1 MTRSLLA
8 LAAAATLAHSATAT
22 PLTPAATAFDV
33 TLSGISALGSVS
45 VTTSAAPGWSKAGQ
59 LQGSISPLGGSAAS
73 FLTYCTDIYQ
83 AVALNTTV
91 RYTLQGTGSSH
102 GFTSTQ
108 ADLLG
113 KLYTHVG
120 ADVDTKAESVAFQ
133 LAVWEIVTETGSTL
147 DVLGGSFHLNQGAPA
162 AQRNLANSWLSE
174 ISSGS
179 VQNRYSAQRLYNG
192 DYQDLVLFA
201 ERPETPSQGAT
212 NPVPEPAS
220 WALAGVALA
229 GMAAARRRRTQR

>member
-8 LAAAATLAHSATAT
+8 LAAAALLAHSAHAT

-33 TLSGISALGSVS
+33 TVSGISSLGSVS
-45 VTTSAAPGWSKAGQ
+45 VTTSATSGWIKTGQ
-59 LQGSISPLGGSAAS
+59 LQGTLSPVGGSSAS
-73 FLTYCTDIYQ
+73 FLTYCTDIFQ
-83 AVALNTTV
+83 AVALDNTA
-91 RYTLQGTGSSH
+91 RYTLEGTGSSH

-113 KLYTHVG
+113 KLYTHAG
-120 ADVDTKAESVAFQ
+120 TGVDTKPESVAFQ
-133 LAVWEIVTETGSTL
+133 LAVWEIVTESSGTL
-147 DVLGGSFHLNQGAPA
+147 DVLGGSFYLTQGATT
-162 AQRNLANSWLSE
+162 AQRALANSWLSE

-179 VQNRYSAQRLYNG
+179 VQSLYSAQRLYS
-192 DYQDLVLFA
+192 DTYQDLVLFT
-201 ERPETPSQGAT
+201 ERPETSSQAAS

-229 GMAAARRRRTQR
+229 GLAFSRRRRR